1 MYHINC
7 NTTLYNV
14 IFIGLTCNRDKLY
27 AIINNRVDNMIN
39 QGLSNE
45 IKSYY
50 DRNIN
55 TKPLV
60 NGIGYKEL
68 YKYFDNEIALDE
80 AINLIKRNSRRY
92 AKRQYTFFKH
102 QFPVIWIDVNFN
114 NFDNT
119 VEEVMNKV

>member
-1 MYHINC
+1 
-7 NTTLYNV
+7 
-14 IFIGLTCNRDKLY
+14 
-27 AIINNRVDNMIN
+27 MIN
-39 QGLSNE
+39 QGLINE
-45 IKSYY
+45 VKSYY

-80 AINLIKRNSRRY
+80 AINLIKRNTRRY